1 MEGMIYKFQKNR
13 IIMKTKFISVMLF
26 LVLIMGIEGCED
38 KEPQYEIYENHNM
51 SACGVEDPLENIEWL
66 SEYCKKVKGQKDISS
81 IHIYLLKVID
91 KDEYIFEISVPSQI
105 EHYYSTNYRNCSGDI
120 VFRWET
126 VSTPNP
132 SYQDFIKDKELITEL
147 FYMVKQ

>member
-1 MEGMIYKFQKNR
+1 
-13 IIMKTKFISVMLF
+13 MKAKLLSVALF
-26 LVLIMGIEGCED
+26 LFLIMGIGGCED
-38 KEPQYEIYENHNM
+38 KEPQYEIYENHDV
-51 SACGVEDPLENIEWL
+51 SACGVEDPLENIEWI